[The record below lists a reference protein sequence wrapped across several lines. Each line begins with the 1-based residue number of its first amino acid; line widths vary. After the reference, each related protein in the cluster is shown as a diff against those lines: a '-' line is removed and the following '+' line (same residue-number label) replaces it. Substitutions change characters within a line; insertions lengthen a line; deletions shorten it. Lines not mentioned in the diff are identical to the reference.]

1 MKKITAILITSLL
14 ISLPI
19 FMQGCATAVVVG
31 GAAAGAGAVHDRS
44 TMGAMVEDESIEL
57 KAGSKISA
65 DDELNER
72 THTNIT
78 SYNSIVLITGE
89 APTQGMRSRLEQLVR
104 EVPKVRRVH
113 NEVIIASPSAFS
125 SRSSDTWITTK
136 VKSSL
141 FNVKGIESFDPT
153 RVKVVTENGVVFLM
167 GLVTREEESAVVA
180 TASRVSGVQRI
191 IKVFEYTD

>member
-14 ISLPI
+14 VSLSI
-19 FMQGCATAVVVG
+19 FLQGCTTAVIVG
-31 GAAAGAGAVHDRS
+31 GAAAGAGAAHDRR
-44 TMGAMVEDESIEL
+44 TIGAMIEDQSIEM
-57 KAGSKISA
+57 KAGSKISS

-72 THTNIT
+72 THTNVI

-89 APTQGMRSRLEQLVR
+89 APTQDMRSRLEQLVR

-113 NEVIIASPSAFS
+113 NEVTIASPSAFG

-136 VKSSL
+136 VKTSL
-141 FNVKGIESFDPT
+141 FKVKGIGNFDPT

-167 GLVTREEESAVVA
+167 GLVTHEEASAVVA
-180 TASRVSGVQRI
+180 TASRVGGVQRI
-191 IKVFEYTD
+191 IKVFEYID

>member
-31 GAAAGAGAVHDRS
+31 GAAAGGAAAHDRR
-44 TMGAMVEDESIEL
+44 TMGAMVEDQSIEM
-57 KAGSKISA
+57 KAGGKIS
-65 DDELNER
+65 DDEELNER

-89 APTQGMRSRLEQLVR
+89 APTQDMRSRLEQLAR

-167 GLVTREEESAVVA
+167 GLVTHEEESAVVD

>member
-31 GAAAGAGAVHDRS
+31 GAAAGGAAVHDRR
-44 TMGAMVEDESIEL
+44 TVGAMVEDESIEL
-57 KAGSKISA
+57 KAGSKIGA

-89 APTQGMRSRLEQLVR
+89 APTQDMRSRLEKLVR
-104 EVPKVRRVH
+104 EVSKVRRVH
-113 NEVIIASPSAFS
+113 NEVTIASPSAFS

-141 FNVKGIESFDPT
+141 FNVKGIEHFDPT

-167 GLVTREEESAVVA
+167 GLVTREEESAVVD

>member
-1 MKKITAILITSLL
+1 MKKISIVLITSLIIPML
-14 ISLPI
+14 VFL
-19 FMQGCATAVVVG
+19 QGCTTAVVVG
-31 GAAAGAGAVHDRS
+31 GAAAGAGAVHDRR
-44 TMGAMVEDESIEL
+44 TMGAMIEDQSIEM
-57 KAGSKISA
+57 KAASKISA
-65 DDELNER
+65 DEELNER

-89 APTQGMRSRLEQLVR
+89 APTQSMRSRLEQLVR

-113 NEVIIASPSAFS
+113 NEVTIASPSAFG

-136 VKSSL
+136 VKTSL
-141 FNVKGIESFDPT
+141 FNVKGIDHFDPT

-167 GLVTREEESAVVA
+167 GLLTREEESAVVA
-180 TASRVSGVQRI
+180 TASRVGGVQKI

>member
-31 GAAAGAGAVHDRS
+31 GAAAGGAAVHDRR
-44 TMGAMVEDESIEL
+44 TMGSMVEDESIEL
-57 KAGSKISA
+57 KASSKIGA

-89 APTQGMRSRLEQLVR
+89 APTQDMRSRLEQLVR

-113 NEVIIASPSAFS
+113 NEVTIASPSAFS

-167 GLVTREEESAVVA
+167 GLVTREEESAVVD